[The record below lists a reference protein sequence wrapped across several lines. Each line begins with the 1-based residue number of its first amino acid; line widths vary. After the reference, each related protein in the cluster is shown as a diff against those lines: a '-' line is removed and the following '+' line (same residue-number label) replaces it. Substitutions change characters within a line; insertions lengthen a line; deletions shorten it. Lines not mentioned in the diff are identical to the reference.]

1 MISWH
6 VENNTLFKKKI
17 HAETIELKTQH
28 SVNADF
34 LNTKRHLNKNILR
47 RDEGGT
53 REKYHSSW
61 SGNYFKI
68 YAEGLKELTQFICG
82 E

>member
-1 MISWH
+1 MRTTIHS
-6 VENNTLFKKKI
+6 LKKI
-17 HAETIELKTQH
+17 HVETIQLKTQH

-34 LNTKRHLNKNILR
+34 LNAKRRLNKNILR
-47 RDEGGT
+47 RERGGT

-61 SGNYFKI
+61 AGNDFKI
-68 YAEGLKELTQFICG
+68 YAGGLQELTHFICG